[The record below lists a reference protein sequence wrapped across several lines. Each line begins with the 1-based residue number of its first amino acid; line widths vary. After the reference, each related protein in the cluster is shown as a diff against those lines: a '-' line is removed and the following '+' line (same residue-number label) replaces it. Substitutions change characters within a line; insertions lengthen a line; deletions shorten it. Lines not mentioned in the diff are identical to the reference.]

1 MEPFDQLL
9 ALTKPDL
16 QKYILDN
23 RLFAMLSAGQLTVE
37 HYVQYVV
44 ETFHLV
50 RHTSR
55 ALALAAS
62 RIDDDQRDFRAWL
75 LEQAHEEHGHEQF
88 CLNDLR
94 NLGVDPEVVL
104 RQDPGAGAWGM
115 VTQIYY
121 LATRGNSVAI
131 LGMASATEQLG
142 AELAGVLSRQV
153 GAALSIPT
161 NAMTFLRSHSGF
173 DVRHLEEARKAI
185 NRFAVDET
193 TLRQVANARRHTF
206 RNYGQ
211 LFNDVAS
218 LNEPL
223 LLCRSAA

>member
-1 MEPFDQLL
+1 MNPFDKLL
-9 ALTKPDL
+9 SMTQSDF
-16 QKYILDN
+16 QKHILDN
-23 RLFAMLSAGQLTVE
+23 RLFAMLSERKLGAE
-37 HYVQYVV
+37 HYVQYLV

-55 ALALAAS
+55 ALALAAA
-62 RIDDDQRDFRAWL
+62 RIDDEQRDLRAWL
-75 LEQAHEEHGHEQF
+75 LQQANEEHGHEQF

-94 NLGVDPEVVL
+94 NLGVDPELVL

-121 LATRGNSVAI
+121 LATRGCPVAI

-142 AELAGVLSRQV
+142 ADLAGALSLQV
-153 GAALSIPT
+153 GAALAIPK

-185 NRFAVDET
+185 NLFATDEM
-193 TLRQVANARRHTF
+193 TLRQVVNARRHTF

-211 LFNDVAS
+211 LFNDVAALGERAQS
-218 LNEPL
+218 Q
-223 LLCRSAA
+223 RSAA